1 MRYLLPFVLVLGL
14 GCASSTPIR
23 GWYTRPAPASTTVIV
38 VEPAPAGPVYRHVG
52 EAESIQRYRAYRR
65 GW

>member
-1 MRYLLPFVLVLGL
+1 MKTLIPLLLVLGL

-23 GWYTRPAPASTTVIV
+23 GWYTPRPAKTTVIV
-38 VEPAPAGPVYRHVG
+38 VEPGYVGPSYRHVG
-52 EAESIQRYRAYRR
+52 EAEAIQRSRTLRR